1 MALSNNSVSRS
12 RVLIQSLLFFG
23 VPGLAIF
30 TGVHFLVP
38 ILVEWRLPLLHAW
51 TLCVAGPIVA
61 NAAVVFGIYHYRES
75 PDWPAFKRR
84 FRLHFPGWKQLLLV
98 VPTALVILILN
109 DALAWTVPRLQDV
122 TWIPQAPVTP
132 EIFENPYASLRSESI
147 IFMGIELAPK
157 TWWVALYWLFF
168 WVVLT
173 VLSEEFVWRGYLLPL
188 QEQAFG
194 KWAWLLNGALWN
206 IPFHLYTATAF
217 FADMPFFL
225 ILPFLTQRLR
235 NTWFAVSVHALLV
248 SLAFVLILPGIF
260 R

>member
-1 MALSNNSVSRS
+1 MDGAPTSRRDLDTTGS
-12 RVLIQSLLFFG
+12 RDSGDL
-23 VPGLAIF
+23 
-30 TGVHFLVP
+30 
-38 ILVEWRLPLLHAW
+38 RKPLRISTIRIHHLH
-51 TLCVAGPIVA
+51 
-61 NAAVVFGIYHYRES
+61 
-75 PDWPAFKRR
+75 
-84 FRLHFPGWKQLLLV
+84 
-98 VPTALVILILN
+98 
-109 DALAWTVPRLQDV
+109 
-122 TWIPQAPVTP
+122 
-132 EIFENPYASLRSESI
+132 
-147 IFMGIELAPK
+147 GIELAPK